1 MPELPE
7 VEVVRR
13 GLARWVLGARLGGI
27 EVLNPRVVRWHEA
40 GPVDFAARLTG
51 AVVRDVARR
60 GKFLWVELDTGEA
73 LLAHLGMSGQLVLRP
88 PDDEADRH
96 LRVRIPLDGGPSHN
110 RDLRFVDQRMFGGLD
125 VVPLVPT
132 PDGGPGGRGG
142 ADPQSWAPSGPR
154 LPPPPPPPAP

>member
-51 AVVRDVARR
+51 ATVTDAVRR
-60 GKFLWVELDTGEA
+60 GKFLWLELDTGEA
-73 LLAHLGMSGQLVLRP
+73 LLAHLGMSGQLVLQP
-88 PDDEADRH
+88 PDADPERH
-96 LRVRIPLDGGPSHN
+96 LRVRIELDADGGSGPEAHG
-110 RDLRFVDQRMFGGLD
+110 RELRFVDQRMFGGL
-125 VVPLVPT
+125 
-132 PDGGPGGRGG
+132 
-142 ADPQSWAPSGPR
+142 A
-154 LPPPPPPPAP
+154 

>member
-1 MPELPE
+1 MPQLPE

-51 AVVRDVARR
+51 AVVRDVVRR

-73 LLAHLGMSGQLVLRP
+73 LLAHLGMSGQLAPQPPQPDAERP
-88 PDDEADRH
+88 
-96 LRVRIPLDGGPSHN
+96 LRVRITLAGAPSRN
-110 RDLRFVDQRMFGGLD
+110 RDL
-125 VVPLVPT
+125 
-132 PDGGPGGRGG
+132 
-142 ADPQSWAPSGPR
+142 
-154 LPPPPPPPAP
+154 

>member
-51 AVVRDVARR
+51 AVVRDAVRR
-60 GKFLWVELDTGEA
+60 GKFLWLELDTGEA
-73 LLAHLGMSGQLVLRP
+73 LLAHLGMSGQLGLQP
-88 PDDEADRH
+88 PDAERERH
-96 LRVRIPLDGGPSHN
+96 LRVRSALDGGAALSSEAQG
-110 RDLRFVDQRMFGGLD
+110 RELRFVDQRMFGGLA
-125 VVPLVPT
+125 VVPL
-132 PDGGPGGRGG
+132 
-142 ADPQSWAPSGPR
+142 
-154 LPPPPPPPAP
+154 